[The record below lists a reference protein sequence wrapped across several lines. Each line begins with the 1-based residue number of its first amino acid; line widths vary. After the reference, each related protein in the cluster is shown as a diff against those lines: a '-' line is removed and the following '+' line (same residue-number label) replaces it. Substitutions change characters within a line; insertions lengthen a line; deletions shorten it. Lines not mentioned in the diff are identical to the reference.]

1 MDLSA
6 WMDAHQPFNLM
17 RVHIFWLGQNR
28 VQHLLVVVHVEI
40 LRTEQLID
48 VINAQPEVLVF
59 VQLIQVSLLLLTER
73 QEKVFH
79 A

>member
-1 MDLSA
+1 
-6 WMDAHQPFNLM
+6 M